1 MADWTLTNADIVQAL
16 PRLAD
21 LYEKADSGTTTT
33 ATSARLIGL
42 NEDEVIGSIVSFIT
56 GDNEGVDATITGFN
70 TSTGEM
76 TFNPLSNAIASGN
89 VFGVISLDYQS
100 YIKRAYSIIKN
111 EIRNLGRNADLY
123 LDETQVKELH
133 LLKTMQIICMAKR
146 QNADT
151 DDIFHQ
157 SYLDFTDQY
166 KNELVTLKADY
177 DLNEDGLISEDEE
190 VKLTQVIL
198 G

>member
-21 LYEKADSGTTTT
+21 LYEKADSGTIST

-56 GDNEGVDATITGFN
+56 GDNEGVDATITAFN

-76 TFNPLSNAIASGN
+76 TFNALSNAIASGN

-157 SYLDFTDQY
+157 SCLDFTDQY